1 MQASL
6 FIMIE
11 YAYYL
16 YYLSLRP
23 LRTGLRFHMI
33 IHDYLMT
40 FLSPSM
46 TRPRVVLVAGV
57 PSSLQGIFLCA
68 GLAGPDVAGVELLR
82 AWQSLV
88 AASDHRAAV
97 SVDDVEVGVEV
108 HLHLPELMVAHDDDG
123 VMAYVLI
130 ISDSII
136 VSLSNEKRGMHPCRS
151 G

>member
-16 YYLSLRP
+16 YYLSLRL
-23 LRTGLRFHMI
+23 LRMGLRFHMI

-57 PSSLQGIFLCA
+57 PSSL
-68 GLAGPDVAGVELLR
+68 
-82 AWQSLV
+82 
-88 AASDHRAAV
+88 
-97 SVDDVEVGVEV
+97 
-108 HLHLPELMVAHDDDG
+108 
-123 VMAYVLI
+123 
-130 ISDSII
+130 
-136 VSLSNEKRGMHPCRS
+136 
-151 G
+151 